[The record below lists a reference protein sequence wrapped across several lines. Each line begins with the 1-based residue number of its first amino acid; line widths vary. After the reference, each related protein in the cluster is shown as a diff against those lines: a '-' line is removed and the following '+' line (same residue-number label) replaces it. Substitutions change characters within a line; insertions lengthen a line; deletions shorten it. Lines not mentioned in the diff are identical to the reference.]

1 MKRGSKQVYIYIL
14 YLYLEVTISM
24 AVGISDYTDLRFP
37 QKIDTSGFKGL

>member
-1 MKRGSKQVYIYIL
+1 MKRGSKQIHIYIL
-14 YLYLEVTISM
+14 YLYLEVTFSM